1 MRNLQM
7 LYLYMIIVF
16 SWGMFL
22 TFPFFIAFSL
32 AQNIKSFLNK
42 ENISHF

>member
-1 MRNLQM
+1 M
-7 LYLYMIIVF
+7 F
-16 SWGMFL
+16 SKKKGASWTYDTPSFL
-22 TFPFFIAFSL
+22 LLVSL